1 MADITTVLDQKIAEI
16 ESQLAALKAARAA
29 LAGGAKART
38 PAGVTRRKRKF
49 TAAQRAEISRRMKAT
64 WATRRKAKTQK

>member
-1 MADITTVLDQKIAEI
+1 MADITTALDQKIAEI

-29 LAGGAKART
+29 LAGVPKGRT
-38 PAGVTRRKRKF
+38 SATVRRKRKF

-64 WATRRKAKTQK
+64 WAARRRAKGQK

>member
-1 MADITTVLDQKIAEI
+1 MTDITTALDKKIAEI

-38 PAGVTRRKRKF
+38 PAGGARRKRKF
-49 TAAQRAEISRRMKAT
+49 TAAQRAEISRRMRAT
-64 WATRRKAKTQK
+64 WAARRKAKTQK

>member
-29 LAGGAKART
+29 LAGVVKGRA
-38 PAGVTRRKRKF
+38 PAAVRRKRKF

-64 WATRRKAKTQK
+64 WAARRRAKGQK